1 MKKKVPNE
9 SLRES
14 IALGMGAVVNSFCK
28 PYGNC
33 LEYSVSYHLDQDAEF
48 ICKK

>member
-14 IALGMGAVVNSFCK
+14 IALGLGAVVNSFCK

-33 LEYSVSYHLDQDAEF
+33 LDYHVSSEHKLE
-48 ICKK
+48 